1 MVSLNERQ
9 HTSVEYLEQPLS
21 DESERDSTDLAA
33 SGTYFGGSFAAS
45 LCHDVDAEYA
55 RSALEDGELCAT
67 LGHTLCEWK
76 KSVMSCL

>member
-1 MVSLNERQ
+1 MISLNERH

-33 SGTYFGGSFAAS
+33 SGTCFGGSFAPS
-45 LCHDVDAEYA
+45 SCYDVDAEHA
-55 RSALEDGELCAT
+55 LSALEGGELCAT

-76 KSVMSCL
+76 SR